1 MSEVEYGN
9 TIKKICFDSTDA
21 LHAEL
26 KIRLHYDE
34 IKIKDFFNEV
44 VKAYVG
50 RNEHMLAM
58 VNEIKANKISAI
70 KRNKAKRMR
79 EKEVENINKFGLNKK
94 DIESIFDIL
103 EKEHPDL

>member
-58 VNEIKANKISAI
+58 VNEIKANKNSAI
-70 KRNKAKRMR
+70 KRMR
-79 EKEVENINKFGLNKK
+79 EKEVETINKFGLNKK